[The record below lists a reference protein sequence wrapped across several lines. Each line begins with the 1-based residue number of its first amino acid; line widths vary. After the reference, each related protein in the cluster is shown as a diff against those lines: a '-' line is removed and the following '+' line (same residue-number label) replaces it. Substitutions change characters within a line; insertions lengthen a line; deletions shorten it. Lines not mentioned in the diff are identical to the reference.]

1 MPLDAKALCLGAL
14 DAGFTTGYDI
24 RKAFEDGPFRHYQSL
39 SYGSIYPALN
49 ALLADGL
56 ATCTHES
63 QSGRPDRKVYAI
75 TEAGRAGLR
84 DSLLEPLSFDRLRS
98 DYMFALAFA
107 HLMTPSQ
114 VSGLL
119 DSYAQGYR
127 DLAAELAAI
136 DCHDTPPGD
145 RFLIR
150 MGQDISRAW
159 ATWIDD
165 NRSALEGPIPAP
177 APAPS
182 LVTGGGGD

>member
-14 DAGFTTGYDI
+14 DAGFVTGYDI

-49 ALLADGL
+49 MLLADGL

-75 TEAGRAGLR
+75 TEAGRHALR
-84 DSLLEPLSFDRLRS
+84 DILLGPLAFDRLRS

-107 HLMTPSQ
+107 HLMTPDQ

-119 DSYAQGYR
+119 DSYARGYR
-127 DLAAELAAI
+127 NLSAELAAI
-136 DCHDTPPGD
+136 ETDNAPPPGD
-145 RFLIR
+145 RFLLR
-150 MGQDISRAW
+150 MGRDVCRAW
-159 ATWIDD
+159 ADWIDD
-165 NRSALEGPIPAP
+165 NRAFLEDQQPR
-177 APAPS
+177 APS
-182 LVTGGGGD
+182 SRLATGGDD